1 MPTKDS
7 SCLQG
12 KEGNASVD
20 SYHTVH
26 GGLVQHWNRLRGS
39 QPDCKWSVHLLLR
52 IIWKSHMTAKAFVR
66 ACLLERLNRC
76 FGWPNQ

>member
-20 SYHTVH
+20 SKHTVH
-26 GGLVQHWNRLRGS
+26 GGLAQHWSRLRAT
-39 QPDCKWSVHLLLR
+39 QQDCKWRGTSLFIHGSGL
-52 IIWKSHMTAKAFVR
+52 SGKAI
-66 ACLLERLNRC
+66 
-76 FGWPNQ
+76 

>member
-20 SYHTVH
+20 SNHTVH
-26 GGLVQHWNRLRGS
+26 GGLVQHQSRLQMERAFIAQDYPEKSYDCKSLCESLLKSLRGCTS
-39 QPDCKWSVHLLLR
+39 
-52 IIWKSHMTAKAFVR
+52 
-66 ACLLERLNRC
+66 